1 MAKIFNNSE
10 FSKSNR
16 HLTVQL
22 YQNLGFYQIVFNFV
36 AVYWSKS
43 QSLLFKEITIM
54 KRIRLYMTA
63 IVLAMAGIMAM
74 GVHAQVLRDADFN
87 SIGRINGNGV
97 VRDGTGRSAGSFDAD
112 GTVRDAKGNAVG
124 AIKQLEIFDTEGKR
138 IGYINTDG
146 TVRDGESNVLG
157 YISINDGKVTD
168 AEKKTLGFAR
178 GVRVDWI
185 ACYFFFHF
193 FDK

>member
-1 MAKIFNNSE
+1 
-10 FSKSNR
+10 
-16 HLTVQL
+16 
-22 YQNLGFYQIVFNFV
+22 
-36 AVYWSKS
+36 
-43 QSLLFKEITIM
+43 M
-54 KRIRLYMTA
+54 KRIRLYVTS
-63 IVLAMAGIMAM
+63 IVLAVAGIMATQA
-74 GVHAQVLRDADFN
+74 GAQVLRDADYN

-97 VRDGTGRSAGSFDAD
+97 VRNEAGRSIGTFDAD
-112 GTVRDAKGNAVG
+112 GTVHNVSGKAVG
-124 AIKQLEIFDTEGKR
+124 SIKQLEIFDTEGNR

-168 AEKKTLGFAR
+168 AEKKTIGFAR

-193 FDK
+193 FD

>member
-1 MAKIFNNSE
+1 
-10 FSKSNR
+10 
-16 HLTVQL
+16 
-22 YQNLGFYQIVFNFV
+22 
-36 AVYWSKS
+36 
-43 QSLLFKEITIM
+43 M
-54 KRIRLYMTA
+54 KRIRLYVMA
-63 IVLAMAGIMAM
+63 VVLAMVGMMAT
-74 GVHAQVLRDADFN
+74 GASAQVLRDADFN

-124 AIKQLEIFDTEGKR
+124 TIKQLEIFNTEGTR

-168 AEKKTLGFAR
+168 AAKQTIGFAR

-185 ACYFFFHF
+185 ACYYFFEF
-193 FDK
+193 FKK

>member
-1 MAKIFNNSE
+1 
-10 FSKSNR
+10 
-16 HLTVQL
+16 
-22 YQNLGFYQIVFNFV
+22 
-36 AVYWSKS
+36 
-43 QSLLFKEITIM
+43 M
-54 KRIRLYMTA
+54 KRIRLYVTA
-63 IVLAMAGIMAM
+63 IVLAVSGIMATQA
-74 GVHAQVLRDADFN
+74 GAQVLRDADFN

-97 VRDGTGRSAGSFDAD
+97 VRNEAGRSIGTFDAD
-112 GTVRDAKGNAVG
+112 GTVHNVTGQAVG
-124 AIKQLEIFDTEGKR
+124 SIKQLEIFDTEGNR

-168 AEKKTLGFAR
+168 AEKKTIGFAR

-185 ACYFFFHF
+185 ACYYFFHF

>member
-1 MAKIFNNSE
+1 
-10 FSKSNR
+10 
-16 HLTVQL
+16 
-22 YQNLGFYQIVFNFV
+22 
-36 AVYWSKS
+36 
-43 QSLLFKEITIM
+43 M
-54 KRIRLYMTA
+54 KRIRLYVMA
-63 IVLAMAGIMAM
+63 VVLAMVGMMAT
-74 GVHAQVLRDADFN
+74 GASAQVLRDADFN

-124 AIKQLEIFDTEGKR
+124 TIKQLEIFNTEGTR

-168 AEKKTLGFAR
+168 AGKQTIGFAR

-185 ACYFFFHF
+185 ACYYFFEF
-193 FDK
+193 FKK

>member
-1 MAKIFNNSE
+1 
-10 FSKSNR
+10 
-16 HLTVQL
+16 
-22 YQNLGFYQIVFNFV
+22 
-36 AVYWSKS
+36 
-43 QSLLFKEITIM
+43 M
-54 KRIRLYMTA
+54 KRIRLYVTS
-63 IVLAMAGIMAM
+63 IVLAVAGIMATQA
-74 GVHAQVLRDADFN
+74 GAQVLRDADYN

-97 VRDGTGRSAGSFDAD
+97 VRNEAGRSIGTFDAD
-112 GTVRDAKGNAVG
+112 GTVHNVSGKAVG
-124 AIKQLEIFDTEGKR
+124 SIKQLEIFDTEGNR

-168 AEKKTLGFAR
+168 AEKKTIGFAR

-185 ACYFFFHF
+185 ACYYFFHF

>member
-1 MAKIFNNSE
+1 MKQF
-10 FSKSNR
+10 R
-16 HLTVQL
+16 L
-22 YQNLGFYQIVFNFV
+22 YIMV
-36 AVYWSKS
+36 AV
-43 QSLLFKEITIM
+43 
-54 KRIRLYMTA
+54 
-63 IVLAMAGIMAM
+63 LALAGIMTTGAS
-74 GVHAQVLRDADFN
+74 AQVLRDADFN

-97 VRDGTGRSAGSFDAD
+97 VRDQSMHSIGSFDAD
-112 GTVRDAKGNAVG
+112 GTVRAADGKAVG
-124 AIKQLEIFDTEGKR
+124 VIKELEIFDTEGSR

-168 AEKKTLGFAR
+168 AEKKTIGFAR

-193 FDK
+193 FGK

>member
-1 MAKIFNNSE
+1 M
-10 FSKSNR
+10 
-16 HLTVQL
+16 
-22 YQNLGFYQIVFNFV
+22 V
-36 AVYWSKS
+36 AV
-43 QSLLFKEITIM
+43 
-54 KRIRLYMTA
+54 
-63 IVLAMAGIMAM
+63 LALAGIMTTGAS
-74 GVHAQVLRDADFN
+74 AQVLRDADFN

-97 VRDGTGRSAGSFDAD
+97 VRDQSMHSIGSFDAD
-112 GTVRDAKGNAVG
+112 GTVRAADGKAVG
-124 AIKQLEIFDTEGKR
+124 VIKELEIFDTEGSR

-168 AEKKTLGFAR
+168 AEKKTIGFAR

-193 FDK
+193 FGK